1 MAIDTTQYVNYGAI
15 SGQIQAQSKVSMGNI
30 SDRIYNAV
38 VSGMEKAKV
47 QVDINAKTDEGVIVE
62 KASEGFRD
70 YVTRT
75 GELPFPVPV

>member
-1 MAIDTTQYVNYGAI
+1 
-15 SGQIQAQSKVSMGNI
+15 
-30 SDRIYNAV
+30 
-38 VSGMEKAKV
+38 MEKAKI
-47 QVDINAKTDEGVIVE
+47 QVDINAKTDEGVIVK